1 MSGAGSVWR
10 LARGDFLERTRRYA
24 FLVTLAFSLYAGYA
38 FLPPNHSSYVT
49 LRLGSYRGIYNS
61 AWVGAAIALLTAVF
75 LGIVGFYL
83 IKNAIERDRITGVG
97 PLLAAT
103 PLTRLA
109 YVSSK
114 VLSNFAVLAVISL
127 AVALSG
133 AVTQVVRAES
143 AVLQPWRLLAPYL
156 FLTLP
161 SMLCIA
167 AIAAFFECVPG
178 LRGGMGNIAYFFFW
192 SFGMVA
198 SGVGSGSR
206 GGDFIGF
213 GWLLPSMQRACK
225 TAFPGYDPS
234 RGDLAIGINISQ
246 SGVWNMQTFV
256 WEGVS
261 WSAPLLASR
270 LVWIGAAAGFAVA
283 AAVCFDRFRD
293 ATLPVRARGRLRK
306 RQAGSEAASTTIAA
320 DSAGFATGLPVIRP
334 NAQARAT
341 GFSRLARLAAA
352 ETRLLLKGVS
362 TWWYLVAAG
371 LWVASAVVPFETAR
385 LRILPLVWIWPVLLW
400 SSLGSRERRFGTEAM
415 VFSTPHPL
423 RFQLVAAWLAGA
435 AVALLTGAVLGI
447 RLLVQAEPADFGG
460 FLVGALFIPALALT
474 LGIWTGTSR
483 TFEAIYTCLWYVGP
497 LQPVPFLDYM
507 GASPASVQAGTPF
520 FFLAATGM
528 LLAFAGLGR
537 SRQIRS

>member
-24 FLVTLAFSLYAGYA
+24 FLVTLALSLYAGYA

-75 LGIVGFYL
+75 LGFVGFYL

-109 YVSSK
+109 YILSK
-114 VLSNFAVLAVISL
+114 VLSNFAVLAVIAL

-143 AVLQPWRLLAPYL
+143 TVLQPGRLLAPYF

-167 AIAAFFECVPG
+167 AVAAFFECVPG
-178 LRGGMGNIAYFFFW
+178 LRGGVGNIAYFFLW

-198 SGVGSGSR
+198 SGVGSRSH

-213 GWLLPSMQRACK
+213 GWLLPSMLRACK
-225 TAFPGYDPS
+225 AAFPGYDPNQ
-234 RGDLAIGINISQ
+234 GDLAIGLNFTQ
-246 SGVWNMQTFV
+246 AGVWNLQTFV
-256 WEGVS
+256 WEGIS

-270 LVWIGAAAGFAVA
+270 LLWIGVAAGFAVA
-283 AAVCFDRFRD
+283 AAVCFDRFSGL
-293 ATLPVRARGRLRK
+293 TLRVETRRRFRR
-306 RQAGSEAASTTIAA
+306 RQAGSPSAPASIAA
-320 DSAGFATGLPVIRP
+320 DSAGFAAGFPASWSEAVT
-334 NAQARAT
+334 RAA
-341 GFSRLARLAAA
+341 GFSRLSRLVAA

-371 LWVASAVVPFETAR
+371 FWVASALTPFETAR

-400 SSLGSRERRFGTEAM
+400 SSLGMRERRFGTDAM

-423 RFQLVAAWLAGA
+423 RFQLVAAWLGG
-435 AVALLTGAVLGI
+435 VVLALLTGAVIGI
-447 RLLVQAEPADFGG
+447 RLLVQGGPADFGG

-483 TFEAIYTCLWYVGP
+483 TFEAIYTCLWYAGP
-497 LQPVPFLDYM
+497 LQPIPFLDFM
-507 GASPASVQAGTPF
+507 GASPASIQAGIPF
-520 FFLAATGM
+520 FFLAVTGA
-528 LLAFAGLGR
+528 LLALAVVGR
-537 SRQIRS
+537 NRQIRS